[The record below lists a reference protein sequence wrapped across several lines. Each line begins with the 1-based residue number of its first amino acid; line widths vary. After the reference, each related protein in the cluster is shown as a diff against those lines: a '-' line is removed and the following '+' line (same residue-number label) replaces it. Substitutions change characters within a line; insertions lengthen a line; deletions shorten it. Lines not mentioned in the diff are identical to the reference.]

1 VSSEG
6 HAAVRLRK
14 VIKTL
19 RAGEDKPPAEV
30 DVVWEEMLR
39 WTLDGW
45 AAAVERDLG
54 RADKALADADAAR
67 GRAPTDDEVAAL
79 EECLWR
85 LAAATEKLDA
95 LVSLAFAGE
104 PFVIVADDPSQ
115 ITMRPSPDRNKKQL
129 QGIASPAALKLV
141 EARGALAGERARLRR
156 HQLMHSLAP
165 IHQLNDLAP
174 FIRVHHRDGRP
185 FAYEL
190 VRWPPARWN
199 EGIRSLTPETLF
211 ARRLHEAR
219 HGVDALVRV
228 VEALADALEDDPI
241 TRVPQFVYFDHD
253 TATYAIEHP
262 SPTGPPKR
270 FEIDFVLDDTDPLVA
285 RRVSSPSKVDPGEEI
300 PFEDRLWRVIRV
312 EPGKDGVDQ
321 TAICRLIESD
331 D

>member
-1 VSSEG
+1 
-6 HAAVRLRK
+6 
-14 VIKTL
+14 
-19 RAGEDKPPAEV
+19 
-30 DVVWEEMLR
+30 MLR

-79 EECLWR
+79 EECLLR
-85 LAAATEKLDA
+85 LAAGTEKLDA

-129 QGIASPAALKLV
+129 QGIGSPAALKLV

-165 IHQLNDLAP
+165 IHQLNDLGS

-185 FAYEL
+185 FGYEL
-190 VRWPPARWN
+190 VLWTPARWN

-219 HGVDALVRV
+219 RGVDALVRV

-241 TRVPQFVYFDHD
+241 ARVPQFVYFDHD
-253 TATYAIEHP
+253 TATYAFEHP

-270 FEIDFVLDDTDPLVA
+270 FEIDFVLDETDLLVA
-285 RRVSSPSKVDPGEEI
+285 RRVSSPSKVDPGKEI
-300 PFEDRLWRVIRV
+300 PFDDGLWRVIRV
-312 EPGKDGVDQ
+312 EAGKDGADQ

-331 D
+331 Y